1 MRVIGYVIPYYDSL
15 GMHEVV
21 GGGGRRSPEG
31 AEDAAM
37 RAVGGR
43 LGRR

>member
-1 MRVIGYVIPYYDSL
+1 MRVIGYVIPNYDSL

-31 AEDAAM
+31 AEEAAM
-37 RAVGGR
+37 RVVGGR